1 MQIGSPKILFFWGGR
16 ALCMCAYSNV
26 CEYRQR
32 CVISD
37 SLPQLLPHFIYC
49 DRVIGPGLCQF
60 QFIS

>member
-1 MQIGSPKILFFWGGR
+1 MQIGSPKILFFGGGGHCVCVHIQ
-16 ALCMCAYSNV
+16 LCVSTD
-26 CEYRQR
+26 R

-49 DRVIGPGLCQF
+49 DRIIGPGLCQF